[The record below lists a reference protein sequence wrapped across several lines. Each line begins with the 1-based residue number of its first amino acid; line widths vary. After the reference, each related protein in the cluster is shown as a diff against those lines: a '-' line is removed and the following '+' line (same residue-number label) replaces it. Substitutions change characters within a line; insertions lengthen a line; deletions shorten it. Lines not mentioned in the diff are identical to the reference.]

1 MSIDPTIPTWLSSP
15 SAPAWAQAIFAAL
28 AIIGAV
34 WVSAWQRSRSLRDAE
49 KAKAREEKEHLRS
62 LTAGLKEEVGA
73 ALEAATRQQSSIER
87 AVSQVKI
94 AVEAGA
100 TIARTP
106 IRAGSMVLTDAI
118 IYRQVAAELGRL
130 PTDLIK
136 LVVRF
141 YTGVLEMGRLADGSP
156 TALEAYEIL
165 RGLGPGFRTTA
176 ALVITTLDKFEAAGF
191 AADADIRLNPDEVK
205 ELASKMGYPLEEV
218 MRRYGPGP

>member
-1 MSIDPTIPTWLSSP
+1 MSIDPTIPTWLSNP
-15 SAPAWAQAIFAAL
+15 SAPAWAQAIFAAF

-49 KAKAREEKEHLRS
+49 KAKVREEKEHLRS
-62 LTAGLKEEVGA
+62 LAAGLKEEIGA
-73 ALEAATRQQSSIER
+73 ALDAATRQQSSIER
-87 AVSQVKI
+87 ALSQVKI

-100 TIARTP
+100 TIACTP

-118 IYRQVAAELGRL
+118 IYRQAAAEVGRL

-141 YTGVLEMGRLADGSP
+141 YTGALEMGRLADGAP
-156 TALEAYEIL
+156 TALEAYEVL

-176 ALVITTLDKFEAAGF
+176 ASVIRALDKFEACGF
-191 AADADIRLNPDEVK
+191 AADADIRLNREEVK
-205 ELASKMGYPLEEV
+205 ELAAKMGYPLEEV
-218 MRRYGPGP
+218 MKRYGPRP